1 MLRNRRFNNLVATL
15 FGPYRYRGLYLYHSN
30 EQRHKMINDMTQ
42 AELEVAI
49 LSDKSLYAEYN
60 EDRLMNGGYT
70 LEQMKE
76 IAQAWVE
83 AGDECS
89 N

>member
-1 MLRNRRFNNLVATL
+1 MGIGVYICTIK
-15 FGPYRYRGLYLYHSN
+15 N

-89 N
+89 G

>member
-1 MLRNRRFNNLVATL
+1 
-15 FGPYRYRGLYLYHSN
+15 
-30 EQRHKMINDMTQ
+30 MINDMTQ

-89 N
+89 G